1 MLSREHDQPLSA
13 GDRASLRLH
22 LMLCSACRNF
32 KNNLLII
39 RAAMKQYLDKGAD
52 RNHPDK

>member
-1 MLSREHDQPLSA
+1 
-13 GDRASLRLH
+13 
-22 LMLCSACRNF
+22 MLCGACQSC
-32 KNNLLII
+32 KNNLRII